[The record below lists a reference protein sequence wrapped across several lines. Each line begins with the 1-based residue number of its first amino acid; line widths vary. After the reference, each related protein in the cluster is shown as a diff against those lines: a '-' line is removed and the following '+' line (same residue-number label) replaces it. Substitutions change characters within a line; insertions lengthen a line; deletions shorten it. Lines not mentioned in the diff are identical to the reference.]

1 MAMYKKINEINKVLA
16 DHGARAVQK
25 KPGLGNR
32 PALYGYL
39 PQVVFDAVNQVVGPE
54 NWSSTVNEHFPN
66 ERQVVVLVTVKMFE
80 TERTQFGESSIVRGD
95 EGSAH
100 KGAVT
105 DAIQKALALFGIG
118 SAAYRGELKNIFD
131 GKVSQVKIDDNF
143 ETLKADASKAS
154 SIGLEEGRAWWRQ
167 NLIHIQVLTKEQ
179 RGELVEILGAKK

>member
-1 MAMYKKINEINKVLA
+1 MYKKINEINKVLA

-39 PQVVFDAVNQVVGPE
+39 PQIVFDTVNQIVGPE

-80 TERTQFGESSIVRGD
+80 TERTQFGESGIVKGD

-118 SAAYRGELKNIFD
+118 SAAYRGELKNVFD
-131 GKVSQVKIDDNF
+131 GKVSM
-143 ETLKADASKAS
+143 TLDAHNLAPLQAQ
-154 SIGLEEGRAWWRQ
+154 IGELKTRAEATAWWKI
-167 NLIHIQVLTKEQ
+167 NLEKIQTLSAED
-179 RGELVEILGAKK
+179 RGKIVKALGDKK

>member
-1 MAMYKKINEINKVLA
+1 MYKKISEINKVLA
-16 DHGARAVQK
+16 DRGARAVQK

-54 NWSSTVNEHFPN
+54 NWSSVVNEHFLN

-80 TERTQFGESSIVRGD
+80 TERTQFGESGIVKGD

-105 DAIQKALALFGIG
+105 DAIQKAFALFGIG
-118 SAAYRGELKNIFD
+118 SAAYRGELKDVFD
-131 GKVSQVKIDDNF
+131 GKVSQTETDDDF
-143 ETLKADASKAS
+143 ETLKVDAFKAS
-154 SIGLEEGRAWWRQ
+154 SIGIEEGRAWWRQ
-167 NLIHIQVLTKEQ
+167 NLNYIQALTKEQ